1 MLVLKNATILTMVDP
16 AFVGDIA
23 IQDRKIHAL
32 GKKLDY
38 EDAEIIDLRGCYVL
52 PGLIDAHSHIG
63 LFESGTR
70 ETEHN
75 ERTNPIT
82 PHMRAIDGINPADI
96 AFYEARSSG
105 FTTCVTGPGSINLIG
120 GTYAAVKTYGNI
132 VDKMILRYPVAMK
145 AALGENP
152 KFRYTERKMSPH
164 TRMASA
170 AIIREALISAIEY
183 GERLKLAQDNPEKKV
198 ERNPRWEELL
208 AVARGE
214 LPMKFHVHR
223 ADDIATAIRIANE
236 FGLYYTLDHCTEGYL
251 ITDYLKEQLNGR
263 CKGVIIG
270 PLSNYKNKLEVK
282 NKAGHKLAKK
292 LYDAEIPFAIA
303 SDFPVLTYEA
313 MLASVAL
320 SVKEGLPE
328 EIALKSITLEA
339 AKITGIDD
347 RVGSLE
353 VGKDADLAVF
363 SGNPL
368 DYKSYCQM
376 TIINGEIVYRKAF

>member
-1 MLVLKNATILTMVDP
+1 
-16 AFVGDIA
+16 
-23 IQDRKIHAL
+23 
-32 GKKLDY
+32 
-38 EDAEIIDLRGCYVL
+38 
-52 PGLIDAHSHIG
+52 
-63 LFESGTR
+63 
-70 ETEHN
+70 
-75 ERTNPIT
+75 
-82 PHMRAIDGINPADI
+82 
-96 AFYEARSSG
+96 
-105 FTTCVTGPGSINLIG
+105 
-120 GTYAAVKTYGNI
+120 
-132 VDKMILRYPVAMK
+132 
-145 AALGENP
+145 
-152 KFRYTERKMSPH
+152 
-164 TRMASA
+164 MASA